1 MIDNI
6 IQISKEAGELI
17 RYAFGKSHSVEFKT
31 NELNL
36 VTETDKASEKLI
48 TEFIKKKYPS
58 HGILAEEG
66 SEANPEKVGTEFLWV
81 IDPLDGTTNFAHGL
95 PIFSVSI
102 GVQKNGETIA
112 GVVYDVMRDVIFS
125 AEKNGG
131 SFENGSRI
139 IVSNNDNLGHSV
151 LVTGFPYNIRENPDK
166 AFERFTAFLKKAR
179 AIRRLGSAAIDFCY
193 VANGVFDGFWEVSLH
208 PWDLC
213 AGKLIVEEAGGL
225 VTDFDGNPVD
235 IYTKRIL
242 ATNTFVHQK
251 MIDVLNSV

>member
-17 RYAFGKSHSVEFKT
+17 RNAFGKSHSVEFKT

-48 TEFIKKKYPS
+48 TDFIKKKYPT

-66 SEANPEKVGTEFLWV
+66 SEANKSSEYLWV

-95 PIFSVSI
+95 PIFAVSI

-112 GVVYDVMRDVIFS
+112 GVVYDVMRDTIY
-125 AEKNGG
+125 ATEKGSG
-131 SFENGSRI
+131 SFENRKRI
-139 IVSNNDNLGHSV
+139 TVSKNDNLGHSV

-166 AFERFTAFLKKAR
+166 AFERFIAFLKHAR

-208 PWDLC
+208 PWDVC

-225 VTDFDGNPVD
+225 VTDFDGNKID
-235 IYTKRIL
+235 IHSKRIL
-242 ATNTFVHQK
+242 ATNGFVHQK
-251 MIDVLNSV
+251 MIEVMRSI